1 MPRIGLLVPSS
12 NSSVEPEIYGL
23 LPPEVSLHTARLH
36 LTHISPE
43 TIVAMVDEIEAQGRL
58 LASADVD
65 VIMLGAVAP
74 GLIKGAGYDR
84 ELAAKIEAATG
95 KRAATTATATL
106 DALRHLGAKR
116 IAIGAPYDGS
126 VSKIAQEFMEANGI
140 TVVGAHDLGIVDNL
154 KVGRLDESVA
164 YDLGRKVDRPD
175 ADAIVFAGTNM
186 RTMAVVERLEQDLG
200 KPVVSTTAACL
211 WAALRIIDFRHAIT
225 GHGKLLR
232 ELAA

>member
-23 LPPEVSLHTARLH
+23 LPAEVTLHTARLH

-43 TIVAMVDEIEAQGRL
+43 TIVAMVDEIESQARL

-74 GLIKGAGYDR
+74 GLIRGAGYDR
-84 ELAAKIEAATG
+84 ELAGKIEAATG

-116 IAIGAPYDGS
+116 IAIGAPYDAS
-126 VSKIAQEFMEANGI
+126 VSKIAQSFMEANGI
-140 TVVGAHDLGIVDNL
+140 AVAGALDLGIVDNL
-154 KVGRLDESVA
+154 KVGRLDDQVA
-164 YDLGRKVDRPD
+164 YDLGRNVDRPD

-186 RTMAVVERLEQDLG
+186 RTMAVVERLERDLG

-211 WAALRIIDFRHAIT
+211 WAALRIVGLKHPISGYGR
-225 GHGKLLR
+225 LLR
-232 ELAA
+232 EVTG